1 MVGPKEGSSRGRG
14 RSTIGRGGASGGRG
28 QTISK
33 VYVKRPASVA
43 ASQPVSKAKENP
55 STSVTA
61 THPVSKAKENP
72 SASLAASHPA
82 SKEKEKL
89 PASVAPTNPLS
100 KAQGK
105 RPAFDSGAS
114 GPGTRTQPLSKV
126 QRKLLASAGSGEHHH
141 NASGSPTGRVT
152 ANSGQ
157 TSSIN
162 LNPSGQ
168 RTPPSQGTPSSRPNV
183 SLSRTNTIPLQYP
196 SLSNQYSSH
205 NDEFPTTSA
214 RTAGILNLNLVPPT
228 QDVDMEYQEEE
239 EEDEEEDEDME
250 GHDEEVEHVQGP
262 QVLNQDE
269 AAGQDF
275 QELLDNVLALSGRQS
290 LPLLSP

>member
-1 MVGPKEGSSRGRG
+1 MVGPKGGSSRGRG

-28 QTISK
+28 QAISK

-43 ASQPVSKAKENP
+43 ASQPVSKAKGNP
-55 STSVTA
+55 STSLTA

-72 SASLAASHPA
+72 SASLAATHTV

-89 PASVAPTNPLS
+89 PASVAPINPLS

-105 RPAFDSGAS
+105 RHAFASGAN
-114 GPGTRTQPLSKV
+114 GPGTRTQPLSK
-126 QRKLLASAGSGEHHH
+126 
-141 NASGSPTGRVT
+141 
-152 ANSGQ
+152 
-157 TSSIN
+157 
-162 LNPSGQ
+162 
-168 RTPPSQGTPSSRPNV
+168 
-183 SLSRTNTIPLQYP
+183 YP
-196 SLSNQYSSH
+196 SLSNRYSSH

-214 RTAGILNLNLVPPT
+214 RTAGILNLNVVPPT

-262 QVLNQDE
+262 QVLVQDE
-269 AAGQDF
+269 ATGQDF
-275 QELLDNVLALSGRQS
+275 QELLDNVLALPGHQS
-290 LPLLSP
+290 LPLLSPEPIPGGQKSLW